1 MRAPETDFLGIASQE
16 SSLRAR
22 QLFLSERNALSYEYF
37 SQTNPQMIHLTKH
50 GTRGQLA
57 IDAGFTVINSKL
69 SGSDHPKREKG
80 SRRRQKVDGVT
91 HDTAIRVSDGV
102 GVGVMLRDVP
112 PRGDC
117 RYIRF
122 LWSCGCCCGCC
133 RPDSPH

>member
-1 MRAPETDFLGIASQE
+1 
-16 SSLRAR
+16 
-22 QLFLSERNALSYEYF
+22 
-37 SQTNPQMIHLTKH
+37 MIHLTKH

-102 GVGVMLRDVP
+102 GVAVMLRDVP

-117 RYIRF
+117 RAGGTRAAGGPRAAPPRARF
-122 LWSCGCCCGCC
+122 L
-133 RPDSPH
+133 